1 MSDCD
6 SGHRAGIGRR
16 GLLLCAGATGTAL
29 GLGIGRA
36 QAAEPKVL
44 RIGTFEE
51 TNPTAILQ
59 ASGWLEQATKAR
71 VQWSNVGSGG
81 AFNTLAAAGGIDV
94 GLGLGTSP
102 AAAGLAVGIPYKIV
116 AMCDNIAGAEEMT
129 VRKAAHISKPQDFV
143 GKTVAVP
150 FGSTSNFRLAGFLSS
165 NHLLGRVK
173 LVYMS
178 PTEMVA
184 AWKRGEIDAGYVWPP
199 AKSTLL
205 SNGGEVYETHK
216 ELDSA
221 GYVIGDLISVT
232 NAMLQKYPDTVVALL
247 KSYGKAVDLSSQ
259 DPQKASAMVGKET
272 GLSAADALT
281 NMKEYEFISLKQ
293 SLSPQWLGPPGKPG
307 QLATILHRTADFLH
321 SQKSIPRVPAL
332 SVFGKGIDSGPLAK
346 AVG

>member
-1 MSDCD
+1 MSDCTV
-6 SGHRAGIGRR
+6 GNPARIGRR
-16 GLLLCAGATGTAL
+16 GLLLSAGFAGTAL
-29 GLGIGRA
+29 GVGMGRP

-59 ASGWLEQATKAR
+59 ASGWLEQATKAK

-94 GLGLGTSP
+94 GLGHGTSP
-102 AAAGLAVGIPYKIV
+102 VAAGLAVGIPYKIV

-129 VRKAAHISKPQDFV
+129 VRKAANISKPQDFA

-150 FGSTSNFRLAGFLSS
+150 FGSTSNFRLAGFLAL
-165 NHLLGRVK
+165 NHLLGKVK

-199 AKSTLL
+199 AKDTLL
-205 SNGGEVYETHK
+205 SNGGAVYPTYK
-216 ELDSA
+216 KLDSQ
-221 GYVIGDLISVT
+221 GYIIGDLISVT
-232 NAMLQKYPDTVVALL
+232 NSMLQKYPATVVTLL
-247 KSYGKAVDLSSQ
+247 QAYGKAYDLSQQ

-281 NMKEYEFISLKQ
+281 DMKEYEFISLKQ
-293 SLSPQWLGPPGKPG
+293 SLSPDWLGPPGHPG
-307 QLATILHRTADFLH
+307 RLASVLRRTAEFLH
-321 SQKSIPRVPAL
+321 SQRSIPRVPAL
-332 SVFGKGIDSGPLAK
+332 SVFEKGIDSGPLAK